1 MESFFAYG
9 YEQRALAGALLV
21 GLSCGLLG
29 PLLVLRNMALLGDA
43 LSHSVLPGI
52 VVGFLIAGYS
62 LPAFFIGA
70 VIAGV
75 VSALLITWLQRNAR
89 ARPDASIGTV
99 FSFMFALGIIGISW
113 LTRQQGV
120 HLDLKDFLFGNV
132 LGVGPEDLQLMALL
146 TGATT
151 ACVTIFYRQ
160 WAFST
165 FLPLVAQSA
174 GLRTGVL
181 HYALLLLLAL
191 VVVSA
196 LQSVGVIL
204 VIALLVT
211 PASTALLIA
220 RRLPH
225 VLAWSAGLGMLSA
238 ALGLWLAL
246 LGNLPPGPMMTVVAF
261 GFYLL
266 AVLLAPGKG
275 MLSRR
280 RGRAT
285 TKK

>member
-1 MESFFAYG
+1 MMEHLFAYG
-9 YEQRALAGALLV
+9 YEQRALMGALLV

-43 LSHSVLPGI
+43 LSHSVLPGV
-52 VVGFLIAGYS
+52 VVGFLVAGYS
-62 LPAFFIGA
+62 LPAFFLGA
-70 VIAGV
+70 VVAGL
-75 VSALLITWLQRNAR
+75 VSALLITWLQRNAH

-132 LGVGPEDLQLMALL
+132 LGVSAQDLGLMAVMAAASVVLI
-146 TGATT
+146 
-151 ACVTIFYRQ
+151 VVFYRQ
-160 WAFST
+160 WVFSSY
-165 FLPLVAQSA
+165 LPQVARA
-174 GLRTGVL
+174 LGLRSGVL
-181 HYALLLLLAL
+181 HYALLLLLSL

-211 PASTALLIA
+211 PASTALLLA
-220 RRLPH
+220 RRMPA
-225 VLAWSAGLGMLSA
+225 VLLWSAGLGMFSG

-261 GFYLL
+261 GCYTL
-266 AVLLAPGKG
+266 AVLLAPGRG
-275 MLSRR
+275 LLWRR
-280 RGRAT
+280 IA
-285 TKK
+285 KH